1 MKKLILSSLALLG
14 FSVAFSAPAEA
25 QVIISSPPAGGSITG
40 ASSFT
45 NLNGSTSAI
54 AGQVTFP
61 TGVYAQ
67 KVRVRNTTRLGAAAA
82 GDVVLTGLTV
92 DQGNGVT
99 ATPLPGTTTTSVE
112 AAVATLINAGTGGLN
127 GQVSLIRA
135 WRSGLD

>member
-45 NLNGSTSAI
+45 NFNGSTSAI

-67 KVRVRNTTRLGAAAA
+67 KVRVRNTTRLGAADD

-92 DQGNGVT
+92 DQDGGT
-99 ATPLPGTTTTSVE
+99 ATALPGTTTTSVE